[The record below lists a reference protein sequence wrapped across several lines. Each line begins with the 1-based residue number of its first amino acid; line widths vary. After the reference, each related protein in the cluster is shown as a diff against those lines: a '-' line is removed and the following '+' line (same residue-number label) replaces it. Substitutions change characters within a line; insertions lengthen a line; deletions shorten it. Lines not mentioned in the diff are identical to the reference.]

1 MSKVFLSLGPSHTC
15 VQNSIRLPSR
25 KNCEEN
31 QAFKIHGA
39 GFPAIE
45 IFDLRWCCGW
55 EKDDGTGMDV
65 DETGWNWA

>member
-1 MSKVFLSLGPSHTC
+1 MFLSLGPSHTC